1 MPLAQSPL
9 REDELVTAHQA
20 QGFVQRGTRARR
32 KNYVGERA
40 PGGNRLDRPA
50 SAESTGEKVLKWSR
64 HQRGPLPWRMELISL
79 LHGTLQTPKR
89 YFKLNLLCLCLLCAW

>member
-20 QGFVQRGTRARR
+20 QRFVQRRTGAWR

-40 PGGNRLDRPA
+40 PGGDRLDRPA
-50 SAESTGEKVLKWSR
+50 SAESTGEKILKWSR
-64 HQRGPLPWRMELISL
+64 HQRDPLLWRMELISL
-79 LHGTLQTPKR
+79 SMEHSKPQNVTAG
-89 YFKLNLLCLCLLCAW
+89 NAWPCRP